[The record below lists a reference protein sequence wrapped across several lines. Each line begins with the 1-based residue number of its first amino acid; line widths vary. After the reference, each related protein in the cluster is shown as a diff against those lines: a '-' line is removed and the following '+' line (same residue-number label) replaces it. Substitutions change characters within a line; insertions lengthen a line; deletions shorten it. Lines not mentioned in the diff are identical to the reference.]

1 MANFNEQVL
10 RAWDEWE
17 QTTGEE
23 ANNPDD
29 FVAWAMENK
38 KLLPRL
44 QDIRR
49 LLRKQ
54 VTTALRQAMRTDEF
68 GITYRAKQ
76 CVTVIEEGAQMRLWF
91 DTDHGGTTTLRQKAV
106 RQRRDAVAN
115 DVYRAMC
122 DVDHMNLAFP
132 NDPQLSFFPDFTD
145 DYAERR
151 AADMLRRD
159 SDDDDGDEEAA

>member
-1 MANFNEQVL
+1 MSKFNDDVL

-17 QTTGEE
+17 ASTGAD
-23 ANNPDD
+23 ANDPDD

-38 KLLPRL
+38 KLQPYL

-54 VTTALRQAMRTDEF
+54 VATALRQAMRLDEAGF
-68 GITYRAKQ
+68 SYRAKQ
-76 CVTVIEEGAQMRLWF
+76 CVTIIEEGLQRRLWF
-91 DTDHGGTTTLRQKAV
+91 DTDKSGTTNLRQKAV
-106 RQRRDAVAN
+106 KQRREGIAS

-122 DVDHMNLAFP
+122 DVEHMNKAFP
-132 NDPQLSFFPDFTD
+132 DDPQLTFFPDFSE

-151 AADMLRRD
+151 AAELLDRD
-159 SDDDDGDEEAA
+159 KDDDEEAA